1 MSLSILSGLL
11 VFIDEADAFLSSRG
25 TSNGASSGSNED
37 PHSRHAL
44 NALLYQTGTES
55 MNFMLVLATNR
66 YHIIINTRDR
76 YSITSIHI
84 IIYRPED
91 LDSAVL
97 DRMDV
102 SIKVLI
108 TISLLLSIS

>member
-1 MSLSILSGLL
+1 MLSINSMDFSNGRLPVKKVNFIYCFNFIAIINISGLL

-25 TSNGASSGSNED
+25 TSNGASNGSNED

-66 YHIIINTRDR
+66 YHFIFTYQR
-76 YSITSIHI
+76 YPITF
-84 IIYRPED
+84 IYHN
-91 LDSAVL
+91 
-97 DRMDV
+97 
-102 SIKVLI
+102 I
-108 TISLLLSIS
+108 

>member
-1 MSLSILSGLL
+1 MGGFQYKRLISFIALILLPLSIFSGLL

-66 YHIIINTRDR
+66 YHIIIQIPEI
-76 YSITSIHI
+76 YISITSIHHN
-84 IIYRPED
+84 
-91 LDSAVL
+91 L
-97 DRMDV
+97 
-102 SIKVLI
+102 
-108 TISLLLSIS
+108 